1 MAVSGTFEFRTD
13 RDKIIKG
20 ALRVIGA
27 ISTGETPTDSE
38 IQEAAEALNLMVK
51 TWVGEGIGLWL
62 NQECILILQDD
73 TISYDIGPTGTH
85 CSPSSDLVKTE
96 VATAAA
102 TAATSLVID
111 ATTGMSDTFDI
122 DGILASS
129 TPSGAGTLTLDGA
142 LVSDSIVTLT
152 SQREILI
159 YSSGNDSGVTFTVT
173 GKDYHGTAV
182 TETITGP
189 NATTVYSTKTYKTI
203 SSIAISGAGTG
214 SISIGQVG
222 DHIGI
227 ELDSGA
233 MQWTYIGAALST
245 TTTLVDAL
253 SGTVAVDNHVYVYSN
268 KVQRPVEVIEARR
281 RNSDDKDIPLG
292 ILSRDQY
299 MALSDKT
306 SEGPPNSIYYD
317 AQVTNGVVRVWLEPN
332 DMKDRI
338 YMTIKRLI
346 ADFDSSSDDA
356 DFPPEGLEALKF
368 NLAIRLAPEYGKKV
382 SPEVIF
388 LANSTKAALEAVD
401 RENVSVF
408 FKVDL
413 SR

>member
-1 MAVSGTFEFRTD
+1 MAVSGTYNFRTD
-13 RDKIIKG
+13 RDQIIKG
-20 ALRVIGA
+20 ALRVIGV
-27 ISTGETPTDSE
+27 ISTGETPGDSE

-73 TISYDIGPTGTH
+73 TIAYSIGPTGTH

-102 TAATSLVID
+102 AAATSLVID
-111 ATTGMSDTFDI
+111 SVTGMSDTYDRN
-122 DGILASS
+122 GIITS
-129 TPSGAGTLTLDGA
+129 TTPTGAGTITLDGA
-142 LVSDSIVTLT
+142 LLDGVICTLT
-152 SQREILI
+152 SQREVLI
-159 YSSGNDSGVTFTVT
+159 YSSGDDSGVTFTLV
-173 GKDYHGTAV
+173 GKDYHGSDV
-182 TETITGP
+182 TEVITGP
-189 NATTVYSTKTYKTI
+189 DTTTVYSTKTYKTI
-203 SSIAISGAGTG
+203 SSVTISGAGTG
-214 SISIGQVG
+214 GIEVGQVG

-227 ELDSGA
+227 ELDSAA

-253 SGTVAVDNHVYVYSN
+253 SGAVAVDNHVYVYSN
-268 KVQRPVEVIEARR
+268 KVQRPVELIEARIR
-281 RNSDDKDIPLG
+281 DANDNDVPLTP
-292 ILSRDQY
+292 LSRIQY

-306 SEGPPNSIYYD
+306 SEGRPNTIYYD
-317 AQVTNGVVRVWLEPN
+317 AQLTNGILYVWLEPN
-332 DMKDRI
+332 DMKTRI
-338 YMTIKRLI
+338 VMTIKRLI

-356 DFPPEGLEALKF
+356 DFPPEGLEALKY

-388 LANSTKAALEAVD
+388 LANSTKAALEGMD
-401 RENVSVF
+401 REGTSVV
-408 FKVDL
+408 FKIDL

>member
-1 MAVSGTFEFRTD
+1 MPTYDFRTD

-20 ALRVIGA
+20 AMRVIGV
-27 ISTGETPTDSE
+27 ISSGETPTDSE
-38 IQEAAEALNLMVK
+38 IQDAAEALNLLVK
-51 TWVGEGIGLWL
+51 TWMGEGIGLWL

-73 TISYDIGPTGTH
+73 TIAYPIGPTGTH

-102 TAATSLVID
+102 AAATSLVID
-111 ATTGMSDTFDI
+111 ATTGMSDNFDV
-122 DGILASS
+122 DALLASS

-142 LVSDSIVTLT
+142 LVSDSIATLT
-152 SQREILI
+152 SQREVLI
-159 YSSGNDSGVTFTVT
+159 YSDGDDSGVTFTLT

-189 NATTVYSTKTYKTI
+189 DTTTVYSTKTYKTI
-203 SSIAISGAGTG
+203 SSITISGAGTG
-214 SISIGQVG
+214 NISIGQVG
-222 DHIGI
+222 DFIGI

-253 SGTVAVDNHVYVYSN
+253 TGAVAVDNHVYVYSE
-268 KVQRPVEVIEARR
+268 KVQRPVEIIEARR
-281 RNSDDKDIPLG
+281 RNADDKDIPLT

-299 MALSDKT
+299 MALSDKV
-306 SEGPPNSIYYD
+306 SEGTPNSIYYD
-317 AQVTNGVVRVWLEPN
+317 AQVTNGIVRVWLEPN
-332 DMKDRI
+332 DMKNRI
-338 YMTIKRLI
+338 YMTIRRLI
-346 ADFDSSSDDA
+346 ADFDAAGDDA

-388 LANSTKAALEAVD
+388 LANSTKAALVAGD
-401 RENVSVF
+401 RENTSVF
-408 FKVDL
+408 FSVDS